1 MLLFES
7 VTCIGAWCGVRSG
20 DVVRVCVP
28 SDRRGSSRERSIR
41 TPPCAIAIRIAVV
54 HRLTI
59 AASSD
64 HSHVVAAGSRG
75 THGHRCLAVIVRI
88 GSRIGGTANGR
99 RASLCDGHIK
109 AACVAAVSRSGDC
122 RGTNWEEAI
131 VAMVSRNVTAGP
143 LTTRRCEVNNGS
155 VSTIRVVRI
164 FFRVSRRRDV
174 TRASK
179 RTSSSAGAFDGNLR
193 RRRIVAGIDL
203 SRITGD
209 GRSIGYRTTR
219 GTGGINE
226 FKNSPVASRER
237 RSGAG
242 YGTVASA

>member
-75 THGHRCLAVIVRI
+75 RDIERAVKRDGLRRVGERGPGI
-88 GSRIGGTANGR
+88 GDGDVQGCGR
-99 RASLCDGHIK
+99 R
-109 AACVAAVSRSGDC
+109 RS
-122 RGTNWEEAI
+122 AI
-131 VAMVSRNVTAGP
+131 AG
-143 LTTRRCEVNNGS
+143 L
-155 VSTIRVVRI
+155 
-164 FFRVSRRRDV
+164 
-174 TRASK
+174 
-179 RTSSSAGAFDGNLR
+179 
-193 RRRIVAGIDL
+193 
-203 SRITGD
+203 
-209 GRSIGYRTTR
+209 
-219 GTGGINE
+219 
-226 FKNSPVASRER
+226 
-237 RSGAG
+237 
-242 YGTVASA
+242 